1 MDFHRDDVITPSNNS
16 EQSQARP
23 AAVPFDD
30 MMGSLPPT
38 RPMPR
43 PAERQP
49 INDMMGSLPP
59 TRPIMGSVEQQP
71 GVLPT
76 PIQTQPRS
84 LQKPKNKRLQRLPS
98 WLLPVVGGVIAVI
111 AIVLSGYLS
120 YSSQHKKVVSL
131 DGQVLIFNQ
140 HISDQQH
147 QITLLQETVPTLSP
161 NAASYTGWTSHTL
174 KYEGATFQYPKSWT
188 LSDTSAN
195 GSDVVSITSLN
206 NFVITINTGAAVPP
220 ASTTAPNIIG
230 FTPINFGGK
239 FGYFDFSSTAD
250 DGAVEE
256 ATLSQSP
263 SNALK
268 TFPSKAVGE
277 HPGTP
282 GNFTITAGYSSSGS
296 NTGESQTLVNAD
308 KDASYQTAELLID
321 SMTY

>member
-1 MDFHRDDVITPSNNS
+1 MDFHRDDVITPSNRP
-16 EQSQARP
+16 EQPQPRP
-23 AAVPFDD
+23 ATVPFDD

-43 PAERQP
+43 PLDHQP

-59 TRPIMGSVEQQP
+59 TRPIPGSVDQQP
-71 GVLPT
+71 GVLPA
-76 PIQTQPRS
+76 PLQTQPRS
-84 LQKPKNKRLQRLPS
+84 PKKTRRKWLNS
-98 WLLPVVGGVIAVI
+98 WLIPVGGVII
-111 AIVLSGYLS
+111 AIIVIVLSSYLA

-131 DGQVLIFNQ
+131 NNQIVIFNQ
-140 HISDQQH
+140 HISDQQQ

-161 NAASYTGWTSHTL
+161 NTSSYIGWTSHTL
-174 KYEGATFQYPKSWT
+174 KYEGLTFQYPKSWT
-188 LSDTSAN
+188 LSDTSSN
-195 GSDVVSITSLN
+195 GSDTVSITSLN
-206 NFVITINTGAAVPP
+206 NFVITINTGATLPP
-220 ASTTAPNIIG
+220 ATATTPNIIG
-230 FTPINFGGK
+230 FTPINFAGK
-239 FGYFDFSSTAD
+239 FGYFDFASTAN

-263 SNALK
+263 TNPLK

-282 GNFTITAGYSSSGS
+282 GSFSITAGYSSTGS

-308 KDASYQTAELLID
+308 KDASYQTTELLID

>member
-1 MDFHRDDVITPSNNS
+1 MDFHRDDVTTPGNRP
-16 EQSQARP
+16 EQLQHRP

-38 RPMPR
+38 RPAPR
-43 PAERQP
+43 PLEQRP

-59 TRPIMGSVEQQP
+59 TRQMPGSVDQQP
-71 GVLPT
+71 GVLPA
-76 PIQTQPRS
+76 PVQTQPRS
-84 LQKPKNKRLQRLPS
+84 PQKQKIKWLSP
-98 WLLPVVGGVIAVI
+98 WLLAVGGGVIAVI
-111 AIVLSGYLS
+111 AIVLSGYLT
-120 YSSQHKKVVSL
+120 YSSQHKKVVAL
-131 DGQVLIFNQ
+131 NNQIVIFNQ
-140 HISDQQH
+140 HISDQQQ

-161 NAASYTGWTSHTL
+161 DASSYTGWVSHTL
-174 KYEGATFQYPKSWT
+174 KYEGLTFQYPKSWA

-195 GSDVVSITSLN
+195 GSDAVNITSLN
-206 NFVITINTGAAVPP
+206 NFVITINTGVTIPP
-220 ASTTAPNIIG
+220 SSATAPNIIG

-239 FGYFDFSSTAD
+239 FGYFDFVSTAD

-263 SNALK
+263 TNALK

-282 GNFTITAGYSSSGS
+282 GSFSITAGYSSSGS